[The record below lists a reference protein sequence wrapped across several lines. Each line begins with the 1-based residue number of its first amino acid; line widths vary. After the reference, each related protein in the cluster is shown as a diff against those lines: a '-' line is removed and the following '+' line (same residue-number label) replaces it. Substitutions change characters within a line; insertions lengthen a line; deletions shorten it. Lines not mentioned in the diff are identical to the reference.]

1 MPEAVAVASA
11 LQFPEG
17 PLILPGGEIGFC
29 EIRRGTLSKIGRDG
43 VVQVVAE
50 VGGGPNGAAL
60 GPDGAVYIA
69 NNGGPNSTAYNGTIT
84 AHLPGTSRSGR
95 CAVVVRVVERGVSGR

>member
-1 MPEAVAVASA
+1 MQPEAVAVASA

-29 EIRRGTLSKIGRDG
+29 EIRRGTLSKIGKDG

-50 VGGGPNGAAL
+50 VGGGPNGAART
-60 GPDGAVYIA
+60 DGRRSPVKAKCPRWFVPSCISKPSAVA
-69 NNGGPNSTAYNGTIT
+69 
-84 AHLPGTSRSGR
+84 R
-95 CAVVVRVVERGVSGR
+95 